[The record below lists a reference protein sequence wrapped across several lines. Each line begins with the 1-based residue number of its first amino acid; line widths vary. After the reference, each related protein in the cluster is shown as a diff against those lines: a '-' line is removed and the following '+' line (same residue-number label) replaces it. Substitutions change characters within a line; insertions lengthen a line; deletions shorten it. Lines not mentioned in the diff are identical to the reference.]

1 MLQITKEECVEL
13 AQSLIPV
20 AQAAGA
26 AIMDV
31 YNKGSSAN
39 QKSDGSPVTEAD
51 LRAEKIILDGLAQ
64 CAADISIVSEENAK
78 SHDAPV
84 VDLFFLVDPLDGTR
98 EFIKAD
104 GKGAFTVNIGLVH
117 KGQPIMGIVFAPA
130 LKDIYW
136 GVAGFGAFHNENPIH
151 TRQVPESGAVALASV
166 SHRDAETDEWLIRN
180 EVSQTISI
188 GSSLKFCLVARGE
201 ADFYPRFGPTMEW
214 DTAAGHAVLS
224 AAGGRV
230 THPEGEDF
238 TYGKPAYRN
247 GAFIGI
253 GV

>member
-1 MLQITKEECVEL
+1 MQITKEECAEL
-13 AQSLIPV
+13 ARSLIPV
-20 AQAAGA
+20 AKSAGA

-31 YNKGSSAN
+31 YNEGPSAD

-51 LRAEKIILDGLAQ
+51 LRAEKIILEGLAQ
-64 CAADISIVSEENAK
+64 YAPDISIVSEESAQ

-117 KGQPIMGIVFAPA
+117 KGQPIMGIVYAPA
-130 LKDIYW
+130 LNDMYW
-136 GVAGFGAFHNENPIH
+136 GVAGFGAFHNGNPIH
-151 TRQVPESGAVALASV
+151 TRQVPQSGAVALASA
-166 SHRDAETDEWLIRN
+166 SHRDETTDEWLNRN
-180 EVSQTISI
+180 KINKTISI

-238 TYGKPAYRN
+238 TYGKAAYRN
-247 GAFIGI
+247 SAFIGVGI
-253 GV
+253 